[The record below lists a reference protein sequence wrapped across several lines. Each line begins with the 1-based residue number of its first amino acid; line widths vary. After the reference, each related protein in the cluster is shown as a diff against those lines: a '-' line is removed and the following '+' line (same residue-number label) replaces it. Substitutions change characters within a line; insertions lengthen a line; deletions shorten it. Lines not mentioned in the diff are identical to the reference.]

1 MKLTAFTIIAM
12 LALMGCHLL
21 HRAKTSRHATSLP
34 TSAPAPL
41 IERSSAALP
50 VPATPEM
57 PVAQGQAPLL
67 YVVHSTVPVR
77 IVELDS
83 GSVLA
88 SFNARPGNIIS
99 IDEQAGM
106 HGAGELLL
114 KGPLPAGRTYQIFL
128 DEPSE
133 NEFRSERIRPGR

>member
-12 LALMGCHLL
+12 LALTGCHLL
-21 HRAKTSRHATSLP
+21 HREKKSRHATSLP
-34 TSAPAPL
+34 SSPPAPL

-50 VPATPEM
+50 VPAAPEM
-57 PVAQGQAPLL
+57 PVAQGKAPLL

-88 SFNARPGNIIS
+88 TFTARPGNIIS
-99 IDEQAGM
+99 IDEQAGVR
-106 HGAGELLL
+106 GAGELLV
-114 KGPLPAGRTYQIFL
+114 KGPLPDGRTYQIFL
-128 DEPSE
+128 DETSE